1 MRRLHRLA
9 AVLFPLSSVLMGAYD
24 ITQPEE
30 LRAAMDAISMPH
42 YILLILGVAKL
53 AGGLALLLPTPLVLR
68 EWAFAGFFVWWS
80 GAVSTHLITGEGLS
94 NLVPLGVLGALLAV
108 SFREHAVRREIRP
121 IADA

>member
-24 ITQPEE
+24 ITQPED

-42 YILLILGVAKL
+42 YILRILGVAKL
-53 AGGLALLLPTPLVLR
+53 TGGLVLLLRTPLVLR

-80 GAVSTHLITGEGLS
+80 GAVSTHLITGEGLA
-94 NLVPLGVLGALLAV
+94 NLVPLGVLGALLIV
-108 SFREHAVRREIRP
+108 SFREHATRREIRA
-121 IADA
+121 ISDT

>member
-94 NLVPLGVLGALLAV
+94 NLVPLGVLGALLAA